1 MPHDP
6 TPNDYPEDLS
16 HPTTLRA
23 IAARDVTHYAVL
35 CAHQHLGYFAERE
48 LEASCSREALIED
61 IISGNVHRVMKVFAF
76 NPVEHTCDDV
86 TESIAIE
93 VANRLDPSD
102 MPPDTVIDFVEA
114 NAGLEYARGLRAAE

>member
-1 MPHDP
+1 M
-6 TPNDYPEDLS
+6 TSDL
-16 HPTTLRA
+16 
-23 IAARDVTHYAVL
+23 THYAVL
-35 CAHQHLGYFAERE
+35 CAHQHIRYFAERE
-48 LEASCSREALIED
+48 LEVSCSREALIED

-86 TESIAIE
+86 TEAIAIE